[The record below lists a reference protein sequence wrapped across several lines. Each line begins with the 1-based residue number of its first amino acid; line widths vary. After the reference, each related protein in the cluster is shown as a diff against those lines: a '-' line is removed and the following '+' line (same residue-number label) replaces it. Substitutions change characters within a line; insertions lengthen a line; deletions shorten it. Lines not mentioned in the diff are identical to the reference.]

1 MLGHKFMYIVYG
13 RYIVNATV
21 QQLFE
26 HCVSDDFTF
35 KCLYTIFPSITN
47 QVDKNI
53 SCLLYSNL
61 VEFCF
66 DYKCYMY
73 MVFENCREF
82 DCRYRYFQ

>member
-1 MLGHKFMYIVYG
+1 M
-13 RYIVNATV
+13 
-21 QQLFE
+21 
-26 HCVSDDFTF
+26 CVSDDFTF

-66 DYKCYMY
+66 DYIWCLKTA
-73 MVFENCREF
+73 ENLIVDIDIFNER
-82 DCRYRYFQ
+82 